1 MQEKVDALN
10 VKFNNAKLEVVAV
23 LLDVEVIQMTLT
35 SAKSSLEKGMMTWS
49 NVKSKIWKLA

>member
-35 SAKSSLEKGMMTWS
+35 SAKSSLEKRMMTWS